1 MYRRLGS
8 GHMAENG
15 WVRDARTS
23 DDYHDRGQQSP
34 SFSFGLIAYLF
45 CQSYAL
51 CTQSENTSVRRASN
65 DAQVTKFCLKR
76 CIAVWR
82 LRLWPP
88 QGRYEVV
95 ERLVDVAQSGG
106 MSKDD
111 MCSQFRTALSSLMEC
126 TLVSIRF
133 CFHWARFADK

>member
-1 MYRRLGS
+1 MELWRR
-8 GHMAENG
+8 
-15 WVRDARTS
+15 WRDGCGMHAYPTTS
-23 DDYHDRGQQSP
+23 TMTEDNKVPP
-34 SFSFGLIAYLF
+34 SRSHPELIAYLF

-76 CIAVWR
+76 CIAVRR
-82 LRLWPP
+82 LRPWPP
-88 QGRYEVV
+88 RGRYEVV
-95 ERLVDVAQSGG
+95 ERLVDAAQSGG

-111 MCSQFRTALSSLMEC
+111 VCSQFRTALSSLMEC